1 MDQLGIS
8 KKIIVIPVSVGVIV
22 SIVVFFLAERV
33 ILQSQ
38 KEQVQVLAL
47 VVAQSIDPS
56 QVERLM
62 SEKNISL
69 DNSVYMELH
78 KNACAIVKNASVF
91 HNTISGVSILVP
103 TQTSAA
109 SGFDFL
115 VSSLNLGI
123 ESNSIRVPFQSGDH
137 AIQFEMNGQPTQVG
151 VRNNAEGSC
160 LIGYAPILNVSG
172 KSIGLVAIE
181 FNRSGISIVV
191 LNLFLFSIATG
202 LIVGGLAS
210 VLLNKDAKAL
220 QAKVIDR
227 EEHDFLIQMLGEQ
240 LSNVTDVD
248 LLLHKILNSSLEFS
262 KCEAGSIWIMD
273 QDQLVLWYT
282 RNLVLESG
290 IQEKQAGIV
299 NARISVTSN
308 SIAGHC
314 ALTKKPVV
322 LDDVYDLP
330 AGSPFHFDQS
340 FDEKTKFRTRCIISI
355 PLLGAHGAML
365 GVMQLINPADHTTVT
380 DTPLVERVA
389 GFAILAGQVLERASN
404 AKDLLMR
411 LVRTAEVHDPYETGA
426 HVQRVSGVACHLYKL
441 LADKRQVP
449 PHVRDQNISV
459 LRVAACLHDIGKV
472 GIPDLILKKPG
483 KLDEHEYN
491 LMKWHTVIGAKM
503 FEDSES
509 PLEKAASEVALHA
522 HERWDGTGY
531 PGALD
536 LKAMARVLE
545 DLQHV
550 PHLKQGL
557 KGEEIPLFAR
567 LVGIADVFDALA
579 SHRVYKEPWT
589 DEQIVSE
596 IRKGSGTQFDPAI
609 VEIFLKNYDDLK
621 AIRERFQIPRSMR

>member
-62 SEKNISL
+62 SEKNISP

-91 HNTISGVSILVP
+91 HNTISRASILVP

-314 ALTKKPVV
+314 ALTKKQVV

-340 FDEKTKFRTRCIISI
+340 FDEKTKFRTRCMISI

-365 GVMQLINPADHTTVT
+365 GVMQLINPADHTTVS

-411 LVRTAEVHDPYETGA
+411 LVRTAEVRDPYETGV

-472 GIPDLILKKPG
+472 GIPDAILKKPG

-579 SHRVYKEPWT
+579 SHRVYKEPWS

>member
-1 MDQLGIS
+1 M
-8 KKIIVIPVSVGVIV
+8 
-22 SIVVFFLAERV
+22 
-33 ILQSQ
+33 
-38 KEQVQVLAL
+38 
-47 VVAQSIDPS
+47 
-56 QVERLM
+56 
-62 SEKNISL
+62 
-69 DNSVYMELH
+69 
-78 KNACAIVKNASVF
+78 
-91 HNTISGVSILVP
+91 
-103 TQTSAA
+103 
-109 SGFDFL
+109 
-115 VSSLNLGI
+115 
-123 ESNSIRVPFQSGDH
+123 
-137 AIQFEMNGQPTQVG
+137 QFEMNGQPTQVG

-314 ALTKKPVV
+314 ALTKKQVV

-365 GVMQLINPADHTTVT
+365 GVMQLINPADHTTVS

-411 LVRTAEVHDPYETGA
+411 LVRTAEVRDPYETGV

-472 GIPDLILKKPG
+472 GIPDAILKKPG

-491 LMKWHTVIGAKM
+491 LMKWHTVIGAKL
-503 FEDSES
+503 FDDSES

-536 LKAMARVLE
+536 LKSMGRVLE
-545 DLQHV
+545 DLQDV

-579 SHRVYKEPWT
+579 SHRVYKEPWS

>member
-47 VVAQSIDPS
+47 VVSQSIDPS

-62 SEKNISL
+62 SEKNISP
-69 DNSVYMELH
+69 DNAVYMELH

-91 HNTISGVSILVP
+91 HNTISGASILVP

-123 ESNSIRVPFQSGDH
+123 ESNSIRVPFQSVDH

-181 FNRSGISIVV
+181 LNRSGISIVV

-314 ALTKKPVV
+314 ALTKKQVV

-589 DEQIVSE
+589 DEQIVRE

>member
-62 SEKNISL
+62 SEKNISP

-91 HNTISGVSILVP
+91 HNTISRASILVP

-123 ESNSIRVPFQSGDH
+123 ESNSMRVPFQSGDH
-137 AIQFEMNGQPTQVG
+137 AIEFEMNGQPTQVG

-160 LIGYAPILNVSG
+160 LIGYAPLLNVSG

-181 FNRSGISIVV
+181 LNRSGISIVV

-273 QDQLVLWYT
+273 QDQLVLWYA

-290 IQEKQAGIV
+290 IQEKQVGIV

-308 SIAGHC
+308 SIAGYC
-314 ALTKKPVV
+314 ALTKKQVV

-365 GVMQLINPADHTTVT
+365 GVMQLINPADHTTVS

-411 LVRTAEVHDPYETGA
+411 LVRTAEVRDPYETGV

-472 GIPDLILKKPG
+472 GIPDAILKKPG

-491 LMKWHTVIGAKM
+491 LMKWHTVIGAKL
-503 FEDSES
+503 FDDSES

-536 LKAMARVLE
+536 LKSMGRVLE
-545 DLQHV
+545 DLQDV

-579 SHRVYKEPWT
+579 SHRVYKEPWS

>member
-62 SEKNISL
+62 SEKNISP

-181 FNRSGISIVV
+181 LNRSGISIVV

-314 ALTKKPVV
+314 ALTKKQVV

-340 FDEKTKFRTRCIISI
+340 FDEKTKFRTRCMISI

-365 GVMQLINPADHTTVT
+365 GVMQLINPADHTTVS

-411 LVRTAEVHDPYETGA
+411 LVRTAEVRDPYETGV

-579 SHRVYKEPWT
+579 SHRVYKEPWS

>member
-62 SEKNISL
+62 SEKNISP

-91 HNTISGVSILVP
+91 HNTISRASILVP

-123 ESNSIRVPFQSGDH
+123 ESNSMRVPFQSGDH
-137 AIQFEMNGQPTQVG
+137 AIEFEMNGQPTQVG

-160 LIGYAPILNVSG
+160 LIGYAPLLNVSG

-181 FNRSGISIVV
+181 LNRSGISIVV

-273 QDQLVLWYT
+273 QDQLVLWYA

-290 IQEKQAGIV
+290 IQEKQVGIV

-308 SIAGHC
+308 SIAGYC
-314 ALTKKPVV
+314 ALTKKQVV

-340 FDEKTKFRTRCIISI
+340 FDEKTKFRTRCMISI

-365 GVMQLINPADHTTVT
+365 GVMQLINPADHTTVS

-472 GIPDLILKKPG
+472 GIPDAILKKPG

-491 LMKWHTVIGAKM
+491 LMKWHTVIGAKL
-503 FEDSES
+503 FDDSES

-536 LKAMARVLE
+536 LKSMGRVLE
-545 DLQHV
+545 DLQDV

-579 SHRVYKEPWT
+579 SHRVYKEPWS

>member
-1 MDQLGIS
+1 MDQFGIS

-62 SEKNISL
+62 SEKNISP
-69 DNSVYMELH
+69 DNAVYKELQ
-78 KNACAIVKNASVF
+78 KNACEIVKNASVF
-91 HNTISGVSILVP
+91 HNTISGASILVP

-123 ESNSIRVPFQSGDH
+123 ESNSMRVPFQSGDL
-137 AIQFEMNGQPTQVG
+137 AIQLEMNGQPTEVG

-181 FNRSGISIVV
+181 LNRSGIRIVV
-191 LNLFLFSIATG
+191 LNLFLISIATG
-202 LIVGGLAS
+202 LIVGILAS

-273 QDQLVLWYT
+273 QDQLVLWYA

-314 ALTKKPVV
+314 ALTKKQVV

-340 FDEKTKFRTRCIISI
+340 FDEKTKFRTRCMISI

-365 GVMQLINPADHTTVT
+365 GVMQLINPADHTTVS

-411 LVRTAEVHDPYETGA
+411 LVRTAEVRDPYETGV

-449 PHVRDQNISV
+449 PHVRDQHISV

-472 GIPDLILKKPG
+472 GIPDAILKKPG

-491 LMKWHTVIGAKM
+491 LMKWHTVIGAKL

-536 LKAMARVLE
+536 LKSMGRVLE
-545 DLQHV
+545 DLQDV

-621 AIRERFQIPRSMR
+621 AIRERFQIPSSTR

>member
-62 SEKNISL
+62 SEKNISP
-69 DNSVYMELH
+69 DNAVYMELH

-181 FNRSGISIVV
+181 LNRSGISIVV

-273 QDQLVLWYT
+273 QDQLVLWYA

-290 IQEKQAGIV
+290 IQEKQVGIV

-314 ALTKKPVV
+314 ALTKKQVV

-365 GVMQLINPADHTTVT
+365 GVMQLINPADHTTVS